1 MTPEAAVTG
10 SGGYL
15 KPDIEAMDNP
25 LDDNTGDGTSI
36 FDDIGKFGGDEN
48 SWDYGKTDDDLTAG
62 FSMSAE
68 RDDGSVGS
76 EPEVDFDFSSS
87 DASLLSK
94 FSGLTSMIDNIS
106 TSSLGQDGPARRRKA
121 GETVKTGIDLNA
133 RSSFGSERL
142 QAQKQVELESS
153 GSQKHFHFTKSR
165 GNSVNS
171 ETANCSLGAS
181 SDVNK
186 TNSSDVNKTN
196 FSASSASQQLSP
208 FGHIPTADK
217 NSSSLASSSSPRF
230 SSHERYLFDDQSSS
244 FRHSTSQQNSS
255 PKLMLS
261 SISSLAISDRSTP
274 SASSGPSPRENSLR
288 ILVSPLHWESSETLG
303 SMRNLLSSRSNKSV
317 QSQKERTSAP
327 PTPASLDSGVNFDSD
342 FEEGLTGGA

>member
-15 KPDIEAMDNP
+15 KPDIEAMDNIM
-25 LDDNTGDGTSI
+25 DDDTGDGTSI

-94 FSGLTSMIDNIS
+94 FSGLTSIIDNIS
-106 TSSLGQDGPARRRKA
+106 TSSLGQEGPARRRKA
-121 GETVKTGIDLNA
+121 GETVKTGIDLKA
-133 RSSFGSERL
+133 RSSFGRERL

-165 GNSVNS
+165 GNSMNA
-171 ETANCSLGAS
+171 ETANFSLSA
-181 SDVNK
+181 
-186 TNSSDVNKTN
+186 SSDVNKTN

-217 NSSSLASSSSPRF
+217 NSSSLASSS
-230 SSHERYLFDDQSSS
+230 YLCDDQSSS
-244 FRHSTSQQNSS
+244 FRHSISQQNSS

-303 SMRNLLSSRSNKSV
+303 STRNLVSSRSNKSV
-317 QSQKERTSAP
+317 QGQKERISAP
-327 PTPASLDSGVNFDSD
+327 PTPASLDCGVNFDSD